1 MTRRLLALFVLL
13 LGSPALA
20 QEPGWKAG
28 FAAANITP
36 EKFMWMSGYG
46 GRTAP
51 ADGKETDLWAKAMVL
66 HAADGRKLVLVT
78 LDLVGIDRD
87 TSQKVCRLIQEKYRL
102 PREAVTLSVSHTH
115 CGPVVGNNL
124 RTMYFFDDEQAKL
137 VEEYTAKLPGLIL
150 QAVDTAAAHL
160 EPVKLSR
167 GVGTAGFAVNRRN
180 NKEADVPALRAKGEL
195 KGPADHDVPVLAAHD
210 AKGKLKG
217 VIFGYACHATVLS
230 YQKWCGDYPGFAAME
245 LEKAHPGAVAM
256 FVAGCGA
263 DQNPLPRRSV
273 ALARPCVN
281 RSR

>member
-1 MTRRLLALFVLL
+1 MTRYLLALLAMFVAA
-13 LGSPALA
+13 PAFA
-20 QEPGWKAG
+20 ADADWKAG
-28 FAAANITP
+28 FGKANITP
-36 EKFMWMSGYG
+36 KQFMWMSGYG
-46 GRTAP
+46 SRTAP

-87 TSQKVCRLIQEKYRL
+87 TSQKVCRLIREKYRL

-150 QAVDTAAAHL
+150 QAGDTAAAHL

-167 GVGTAGFAVNRRN
+167 GGGTTGSAVNRRN

-195 KGPADHDVPVLAAHD
+195 KGPADHDVPVLA
-210 AKGKLKG
+210 
-217 VIFGYACHATVLS
+217 
-230 YQKWCGDYPGFAAME
+230 
-245 LEKAHPGAVAM
+245 
-256 FVAGCGA
+256 
-263 DQNPLPRRSV
+263 
-273 ALARPCVN
+273 
-281 RSR
+281 